1 MLETARYETGRRL
14 RGTAIL
20 TVALSLYTGFIV
32 WYFSALGD
40 VDYEEIFADLPP
52 AMVEAF
58 GIQALGTIEGFLG
71 VQIYNFLWLL
81 GLGLYFAYTAGGLL
95 ATDIENERLDLLL
108 AMPLSRTRLLAEKFL
123 ALLVPLVVV
132 NVVVGAVVYGVVT
145 AIGESVDPIHLALAH
160 LLSVPYLLVCA
171 GIGLAFSVAV
181 DRAAIA
187 ERGAVGVVFVLYLV
201 ESVVGGGT
209 DVEAVQYLS
218 PTHYYDPTPVVLAGT
233 YDPLDAGV
241 LLLAVVL
248 LLGLSG
254 VLFRRRD
261 L

>member
-1 MLETARYETGRRL
+1 MLETTRYETARRL
-14 RGTAIL
+14 RGTVIL

-40 VDYEEIFADLPP
+40 VDYEAIFTDLPP
-52 AMVEAF
+52 AMIEAF

-71 VQIYNFLWLL
+71 VQVYNFLWLL
-81 GLGLYFAYTAGGLL
+81 GLGLYFAYSAGGLL
-95 ATDIENERLDLLL
+95 ATDIENERLDLVLS
-108 AMPLSRTRLLAEKFL
+108 MPVSRTRLLVEKFL
-123 ALLVPLVVV
+123 SMLVPLVVV
-132 NVVVGAVVYGVVT
+132 NVAIGAVVYAIVV
-145 AIGESVDPIHLALAH
+145 AIGESVDPVNLALAH

-171 GIGLAFSVAV
+171 GIGLVFSVAV

-201 ESVVGGGT
+201 ESVVSGGT

-218 PTHYYDPTPVVLAGT
+218 PTHYYDPTPVLIEGT
-233 YDPLDAGV
+233 YELLDVAVLLVAFV
-241 LLLAVVL
+241 LLLW
-248 LLGLSG
+248 LSG